1 MDTMYNLFPNLSA
14 ALDSFLRGFLPGNVV
29 DVLMMLFSIIA
40 ILILLPVV
48 FLVMTYLERKIVARI
63 QDRWGPNR
71 AGPWGIFQPFADM
84 IKMFTKEDIVPDKA
98 DKIAHLL
105 GPILVAGLPFI
116 AFTVIP
122 FGRGMNARD
131 LDIGILFI
139 AAVTSPGAIGILMAG
154 WGSNNKYALLGG
166 MRAVAQLISYEVPMV
181 LSILV
186 IVMLTGSLSMQK
198 IVAAQAGPGN
208 PPLGIGWFIF
218 AFPIGPIA
226 FLTYFISAVAETNRA
241 PFDIPE
247 AESELVAGYH
257 TEYTGMKFGLFQM
270 GEYVSTFAQSCIAAT
285 LFFGGW
291 QGPILP
297 SYVWF
302 GLKVFVFIFIFMW
315 MRGTLPRMRVDEL
328 MGFAW
333 KFLVPVTLANIFLTG
348 IIISLVK
355 AISS

>member
-1 MDTMYNLFPNLSA
+1 MDTIYNLFPNLA
-14 ALDSFLRGFLPGNVV
+14 AAIDSWLRGFLPGGTV
-29 DVLMMLFSIIA
+29 DVIMMLLAIVA
-40 ILILLPVV
+40 ILLLLV
-48 FLVMTYLERKIVARI
+48 FAFLALTYLERKLVGRM

-71 AGPWGIFQPFADM
+71 AGRWGLLQPIADM
-84 IKMFTKEDIVPDKA
+84 IKMFTKEDIVPNNA
-98 DKIAHLL
+98 DKVAHLL
-105 GPILVAGLPFI
+105 GPVIVAALPFI
-116 AFTVIP
+116 AFSVVP
-122 FGRGMNARD
+122 LGRGMIGRD

-139 AAVTSPGAIGILMAG
+139 IAVTSPAAIGILMSG
-154 WGSNNKYALLGG
+154 WGSNNKYSLLGG
-166 MRAVAQLISYEVPMV
+166 MRAVAQLVSYEVPMA

-198 IVAAQAGPGN
+198 IVEAQAGPGN
-208 PPLGIGWFIF
+208 IGVGWFVF

-226 FLTYFISAVAETNRA
+226 FFTYFIAAVAETNRA
-241 PFDIPE
+241 PFDLPE

-257 TEYTGMKFGLFQM
+257 TEYSGMKFGLFQM
-270 GEYVSTFAQSCIAAT
+270 GEYVTTFVQSAIMST

-302 GLKVFVFIFIFMW
+302 GIKVFAFVFIFMW
-315 MRGTLPRMRVDEL
+315 MRGTLPRLRVDEL

-348 IIISLVK
+348 VLISLVK
-355 AISS
+355 AIS

>member
-1 MDTMYNLFPNLSA
+1 
-14 ALDSFLRGFLPGNVV
+14 
-29 DVLMMLFSIIA
+29 
-40 ILILLPVV
+40 
-48 FLVMTYLERKIVARI
+48 
-63 QDRWGPNR
+63 
-71 AGPWGIFQPFADM
+71 
-84 IKMFTKEDIVPDKA
+84 
-98 DKIAHLL
+98 
-105 GPILVAGLPFI
+105 
-116 AFTVIP
+116 
-122 FGRGMNARD
+122 
-131 LDIGILFI
+131 
-139 AAVTSPGAIGILMAG
+139 
-154 WGSNNKYALLGG
+154 
-166 MRAVAQLISYEVPMV
+166 MV

-208 PPLGIGWFIF
+208 LGIGWFIF
-218 AFPIGPIA
+218 AFPVGPIA
-226 FLTYFISAVAETNRA
+226 FLTYFISAIAETNRA

-247 AESELVAGYH
+247 GESEIVAGYH

-270 GEYVSTFAQSCIAAT
+270 GEYVTMFAQSCIATT

-315 MRGTLPRMRVDEL
+315 MRGTLPRLRVDEL

-333 KFLVPVTLANIFLTG
+333 KFLVPVALANIFLAG
-348 IIISLVK
+348 VIISLVK